1 VSVHSCPPGSCFA
14 IGTWEDVFIHCDLP
28 AGHKTLCEHVDEERG
43 LRWLQDIYGNVSA
56 WPGTRADHET
66 WIASVNASFE
76 GEAGRESNPRAR

>member
-1 VSVHSCPPGSCFA
+1 MTGHTCPPGSCFA

-43 LRWLQDIYGNVSA
+43 LRWLQDLYGNVSA

-66 WIASVNASFE
+66 WLERVNASFASRP
-76 GEAGRESNPRAR
+76 GTVTP